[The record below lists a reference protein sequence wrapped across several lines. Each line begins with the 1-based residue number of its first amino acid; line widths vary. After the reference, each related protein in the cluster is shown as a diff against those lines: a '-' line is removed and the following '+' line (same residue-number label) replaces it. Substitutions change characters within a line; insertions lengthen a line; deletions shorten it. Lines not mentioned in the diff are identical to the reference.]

1 MRSFTPPRSVQTD
14 NALRFHSY
22 RPLAVDQYE
31 DGFALPITLFV
42 VTLVTIM
49 LTTVFVRVQIDHRIG
64 QSSGDNVDA
73 LAVAQSGL
81 HIYLGTANFDACWRA
96 VRPLD
101 GDSIR
106 INVND
111 GYADVVANVVQKPA
125 DTLAAWMYII
135 RSTGRIIEPTQGSD
149 PQAVRTVAQ
158 FAEWHTNTIDVLAA
172 FTAANGLESPASS
185 FNSGE
190 LKGNDQAPSGC
201 KDPNVSALRVPNNQ
215 DPASLPGFVLN
226 GTLPYVV
233 DAGSGQDLALLTRID
248 WLSTIT
254 GGVEADYDYFKLWDL
269 SFPVMLVDAPS
280 DTVNFGTA
288 YTPAT
293 GLLIVTGDLVI
304 EGGAYL
310 QFNGVVLVGGEIEF
324 DAADQRFDGIV
335 ISGLNEQL
343 GQNQD
348 RGDQDGNFLDI
359 DYNSYYV
366 RQALQ
371 SLAGWA
377 PVENG
382 WVDNWASY

>member
-1 MRSFTPPRSVQTD
+1 MRFFTPLRSVQTD
-14 NALRFHSY
+14 ALRSHSY

-42 VTLVTIM
+42 VTLVTMM
-49 LTTVFVRVQIDHRIG
+49 LATVFVRVQIDHRIG

-81 HIYLGTANFDACWRA
+81 HTYLGTVNFDACWRA

-106 INVND
+106 INVNA
-111 GYADVVANVVQKPA
+111 GYADVVAHVVQKPA

-135 RSTGRIIEPTQGSD
+135 RSTGRVIEPTQGSD

-172 FTAANGLESPASS
+172 FTAANGLEKPSSS
-185 FNSGE
+185 FNTGE
-190 LKGNDQAPSGC
+190 LKGNDHAPSGC
-201 KDPNVSALRVPNNQ
+201 KDPNVSALRVPNGEA
-215 DPASLPGFVLN
+215 PSSLPGFVLN
-226 GTLPYVV
+226 GTSPNIV
-233 DAGSGQDLALLTRID
+233 DADNGQDVAFLTRID

-254 GGVEADYDYFKLWDL
+254 GGVEADYDYFKFWDL
-269 SFPVMLVDAPS
+269 SFPVMLVDAPLVN
-280 DTVNFGTA
+280 VNFGSS

-293 GLLIVTGDLVI
+293 GLLIVTGDLDI
-304 EGGAYL
+304 NGGGYL

-348 RGDQDGNFLDI
+348 RGDQDGNYLDI
-359 DYNSYYV
+359 DYNSYFV
-366 RQALQ
+366 RQALR
-371 SLAGWA
+371 SFAGWS
-377 PVENG
+377 PITNG
-382 WVDNWASY
+382 WVENWASY